1 LNALAKNWRQKVR
14 ISANESDP
22 SRLPAVGERDSEV
35 ITVMTCLPFLSGDFG
50 RAERL
55 FGALA
60 GSFWPESLKEGFNCR
75 YP

>member
-1 LNALAKNWRQKVR
+1 LHALVKNWRQKVR

-35 ITVMTCLPFLSGDFG
+35 IIVMTSLPFLSGDFG

-60 GSFWPESLKEGFNCR
+60 VVSGASC
-75 YP
+75 

>member
-1 LNALAKNWRQKVR
+1 LHVLAKNWRQRVR

-22 SRLPAVGERDSEV
+22 SRLPAAGERVSEV
-35 ITVMTCLPFLSGDFG
+35 IVVMTCLPFLSSDFG

-60 GSFWPESLKEGFNCR
+60 GSFWPESLKEGFNCS